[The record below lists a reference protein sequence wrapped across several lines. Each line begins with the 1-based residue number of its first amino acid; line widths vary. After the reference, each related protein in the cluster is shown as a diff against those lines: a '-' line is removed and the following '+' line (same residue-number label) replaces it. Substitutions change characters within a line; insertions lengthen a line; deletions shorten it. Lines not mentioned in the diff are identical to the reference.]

1 MSQRYFYVTLCF
13 LLNVHC
19 ICAQNY
25 SRNDYIEKYK
35 KIAVDEMKRSGIP
48 ASITLAQG
56 MLESENGNSSLAYQ
70 SNNHFGIKC
79 HKTWKGKKVY
89 HDDDKDHECFRKYPS
104 AVDSYRDHT
113 DFLVNTNRYEKLF
126 EYKSND
132 YKNWAK
138 GLKKAG
144 YATSRTY
151 AQDLIR
157 IIEENELYRLD
168 KGDFTRPEVKREYS
182 TLADEDFVVDI
193 KRRKIYER
201 NRIKYIIVEQGDDL
215 NKITK
220 DMELLTWQLTR
231 YNEIQKDTKLE
242 TGQVLYIQPKRRNA
256 EVGHDFHTVAA
267 GETMYSISQ
276 LYGIKLSKLLRKNR
290 MEAGQEPQTGQKI
303 WLRKR
308 KPYEPPV
315 IKELVP
321 DSTII
326 NKQVQDSTV
335 INKQK

>member
-1 MSQRYFYVTLCF
+1 MMNLWYFIFSFSILIVVNLK
-13 LLNVHC
+13 
-19 ICAQNY
+19 AQNY
-25 SRNDYIEKYK
+25 SKDDYIEKYK

-89 HDDDKDHECFRKYPS
+89 HDDDKDHECFRKY
-104 AVDSYRDHT
+104 ACAEDSYRDHT
-113 DFLVNTNRYEKLF
+113 DFLVNTRRYEKLF
-126 EYKSND
+126 DYKSND
-132 YKNWAK
+132 YKSWAK

-144 YATSRTY
+144 YATSRSY

-157 IIEENELYRLD
+157 IIDENELYRLD
-168 KGDFTRPEVKREYS
+168 QGDFTRPVTVKNYDNM
-182 TLADEDFVVDI
+182 ADEDFVVDI

-201 NRIKYIIVEQGDDL
+201 NRIKYIIIEQGDNL

-220 DMELLTWQLTR
+220 DMNLLSWQLKR
-231 YNEIQKDTKLE
+231 YNEITNDEKLE
-242 TGQVLYIQPKRRNA
+242 PGQVLYIQPKRRNA
-256 EVGHDFHTVAA
+256 EVGHDFHTVAE

-276 LYGIKLSKLLRKNR
+276 LYGMKLGKLLRKNR
-290 MEAGQEPQTGQKI
+290 MESGQEPVVGQKI

-315 IKELVP
+315 VKE
-321 DSTII
+321 
-326 NKQVQDSTV
+326 QVQDSTN
-335 INKQK
+335 IIKQK

>member
-1 MSQRYFYVTLCF
+1 MPAKRYVIVLYLIFFISLK
-13 LLNVHC
+13 
-19 ICAQNY
+19 AQY
-25 SRNDYIEKYK
+25 CTKEKYIEKYK

-56 MLESENGNSSLAYQ
+56 MLESENGNSSLAVKA
-70 SNNHFGIKC
+70 NNHFGIKC
-79 HKTWKGKKVY
+79 HNNWDGKKMY
-89 HDDDKDHECFRKYPS
+89 QDDDRDNECFRKYPS
-104 AVDSYRDHT
+104 GEDSYKDHT
-113 DFLVNTNRYEKLF
+113 DFLMNTRRYCKLF

-168 KGDFTRPEVKREYS
+168 EGDFSRPAIVKPDKNYD
-182 TLADEDFVVDI
+182 DENFVVDI

-201 NRIKYIIVEQGDDL
+201 NRIKYILVEEGDDL
-215 NKITK
+215 DKITK
-220 DMELLTWQLTR
+220 EMGMLSWELKR
-231 YNEIQKDTKLE
+231 YNELSSDIKLE
-242 TGQVLYIQPKRRNA
+242 KGQVLYIQPKRRNA
-256 EVGHDFHTVAA
+256 ELGKDFHFVKE

-276 LYGIKLSKLLRKNR
+276 LYGIKLAKLLRKNR
-290 MEAGQEPQTGQKI
+290 MEQGQEPEVGQKI

-308 KPYEPPV
+308 KPFEPPV
-315 IKELVP
+315 VKP
-321 DSTII
+321 QAKDSTDNKKPLII
-326 NKQVQDSTV
+326 KDIQ
-335 INKQK
+335 